1 MHHALTVD
9 WCEGEVNCIYR
20 ELEILLQEKQCYEF
34 VDLKLYLPKSVIER
48 HQFIKNIELDVSICL
63 YRYHCGNYLG
73 TKNFIWKIPNN
84 RNNRSET
91 KNAQALLAIPQ

>member
-9 WCEGEVNCIYR
+9 WCEGEVNCIYS
-20 ELEILLQEKQCYEF
+20 ELEILLQENN
-34 VDLKLYLPKSVIER
+34 DLELYLPKSV
-48 HQFIKNIELDVSICL
+48 LGVSICL